1 MSTATRTTRNAKS
14 SKTDAKTD
22 NTVTTPVPVATPAPV
37 TTHAPVSTPAPV
49 VAKTNKNNVKNQSLP
64 VVESSP
70 PVVESSPPVAES
82 STTDNLQET
91 DAKRRNFECVYVVDG
106 NVVRI
111 GKYRGKKPKQA
122 GSKACTRLFK
132 TILSAVA
139 GNKRDKMS
147 PMWVKIYE
155 SFLNKSVP
163 DNIMFGIHE
172 CSHNRPNRVFVYTG
186 SRVKLNEPETVKI
199 DKKDKDG
206 KQIVITYLF
215 NNKVNKCRDTQSD
228 DYKLLS
234 NYEYRHE
241 RTERTQKETVSE
253 ETDSSPRK
261 RGTKKE
267 PVVSQPAVSQP
278 VVSQPA
284 VSQPTVPQPAVST
297 SSKSTK
303 KKVVEPVLPEVKP
316 VLPEVKPVL
325 PEVKPVSPVSPEVK
339 PVLPVS
345 SSSTTKSKTKK
356 PTV

>member
-1 MSTATRTTRNAKS
+1 MSTATRTTRNTKS

-22 NTVTTPVPVATPAPV
+22 NTVTTSAPVAATLAAHV
-37 TTHAPVSTPAPV
+37 AATLAAPV
-49 VAKTNKNNVKNQSLP
+49 VAKTNKKNVKNQSLP

-70 PVVESSPPVAES
+70 PVVKS

-106 NVVRI
+106 EVVRI

-267 PVVSQPAVSQP
+267 PVVPQPAVS
-278 VVSQPA
+278 
-284 VSQPTVPQPAVST
+284 QPAVST
-297 SSKSTK
+297 SSKSSK
-303 KKVVEPVLPEVKP
+303 KKVVEPVLPVLPVSSEVKPVSSEVKP
-316 VLPEVKPVL
+316 VL
-325 PEVKPVSPVSPEVK
+325 PEVK